1 MLTDSP
7 RTIPSQYSANRQTV
21 PSLGGFGTAT
31 DRTKQGDRGGSVA
44 SSASS
49 DLLSDSFRIIPQQY
63 PADPQTV
70 PPLGGFGA
78 TLNPILPNSLFGS
91 DNQTTPKQ
99 FAHIGSFSDQDSF
112 RISGMQDK
120 PTNSPVTRPVAE
132 LGARSKI
139 PLSGNLPVT
148 RPVAELGARSK
159 IPLSGNLPV
168 TRPVAELGA
177 RSKIPLSGNLPKEL
191 KNPLVASVPISRQKS
206 VRAEVHNNPFI
217 GESDTEELEEFSYST
232 PRGGQFMPGATGGL
246 INEDILQQTVGSL
259 LSPEVASGLEATNPG
274 IYQRVIDEQLI
285 KTAARGTTLQ
295 VTKGDEHLGL
305 EKRQTTEEKS
315 VQAAMSKSPSQ
326 DTEHKHYDLGGK
338 YGVKGKV
345 MRNRSSSTSALDE
358 NVPFTSDMLRRHRE
372 RLKST
377 SSSGILDEAPGQ
389 MKHVEPQLD
398 QSNRNTILMSGLRP
412 VIIQDARSRSS
423 SDVSSDDIRKL
434 RSQSVDDISDIVKED
449 HDTEHKEG
457 TGNIRDAILGMS
469 RSVYGS
475 DIYKKHMNDAM
486 KLAQQSS
493 QQGMLSNVPSFAK
506 ELSKIAKD
514 LQDVSMCETN
524 EKNVPLSH
532 TPSSGKSK
540 TGASKSM

>member
-1 MLTDSP
+1 
-7 RTIPSQYSANRQTV
+7 
-21 PSLGGFGTAT
+21 
-31 DRTKQGDRGGSVA
+31 
-44 SSASS
+44 
-49 DLLSDSFRIIPQQY
+49 
-63 PADPQTV
+63 
-70 PPLGGFGA
+70 
-78 TLNPILPNSLFGS
+78 
-91 DNQTTPKQ
+91 
-99 FAHIGSFSDQDSF
+99 
-112 RISGMQDK
+112 
-120 PTNSPVTRPVAE
+120 
-132 LGARSKI
+132 GARSKI

-191 KNPLVASVPISRQKS
+191 KNPLVASVPMSRQKS

-305 EKRQTTEEKS
+305 EERQTTEEKS

-326 DTEHKHYDLGGK
+326 DTRDSDEHLGLEERQTTEEKFVQAGISENASQNTEYKHYDLGGK

-389 MKHVEPQLD
+389 VKHVEPQLD

-434 RSQSVDDISDIVKED
+434 RSQSVDDISDIIKED

-475 DIYKKHMNDAM
+475 DIYKQHMNNAM

-493 QQGMLSNVPSFAK
+493 QQDMPSNVASFAK